1 MSDGLSFHMY
11 KDGSYKA
18 FSECVDSFANT
29 CTTLRKKHSYSDHD
43 ARGAALNACFAIAR
57 SSQMILNLLDSW
69 AIGDEVIR
77 QLIPQVLGLKTVTK
91 EAVDFCGSTID
102 KTNKLSFVL
111 LCQFQ
116 IENLLANIIRELNLQ
131 EPNGFYQLSKNIVDH
146 FGLGKEAHDILY
158 LPAAIRNSLHSNGI
172 HKLPRS
178 WADKRVTLDGVEYRF
193 KFDQPVSCASWAHIA
208 HALEHSIRVIGNIL
222 DAPEVKAINDPMFDH
237 YIWHKVTEP
246 ETG

>member
-1 MSDGLSFHMY
+1 MY
-11 KDGSYKA
+11 KEGSYKA
-18 FSECVDSFANT
+18 FSECVDSFANA

-77 QLIPQVLGLKTVTK
+77 QFIPQVLGLRTVTK
-91 EAVDFCGSTID
+91 EAVDYCGSTID
-102 KTNKLSFVL
+102 KTNKLAFVL

-116 IENLLANIIRELNLQ
+116 IENLLTNISRELQLQ
-131 EPNGFYQLSKNIVDH
+131 EDSRFYQLSKTIVDH
-146 FGLGKEAHDILY
+146 CSLAKQAHDILY

-172 HKLPRS
+172 HKSLRS
-178 WADKRVTLDGVEYRF
+178 WGDKRVTLDGVEYRF

-208 HALEHSIRVIGNIL
+208 HALEHSIAVVSDIL

-237 YIWHKVTEP
+237 YTWHKVTEP
-246 ETG
+246 ASI